1 MGSKRQVKNKATL
14 GLTLSEVMVTVAI
27 AGTLS
32 GITYPSFTKQ
42 LKIGCQN
49 QQENAISQVMS
60 STQSFTDEYGSTPNG
75 WSDLDKIATL
85 MTVNGPAKGSSFAS
99 IDLPKCNYSLI
110 GSQEGNEFAFEA
122 SRNNLDGLQDK
133 FNVVGCI
140 NTATGASD
148 LQRGNGSEEANAAN
162 LNCN

>member
-1 MGSKRQVKNKATL
+1 
-14 GLTLSEVMVTVAI
+14 
-27 AGTLS
+27 
-32 GITYPSFTKQ
+32 
-42 LKIGCQN
+42 
-49 QQENAISQVMS
+49 
-60 STQSFTDEYGSTPNG
+60 
-75 WSDLDKIATL
+75 

-99 IDLPKCNYSLI
+99 IDLPKCSYSLT
-110 GSQEGNEFAFEA
+110 GSQQGNEFAFEA